1 MQIQLNISSRFKGVT
16 YNRKTREGECLSHK
30 HTDNNWKSNTF
41 VCFAQNFDVG
51 ETFNG
56 GLGTVQT
63 LQSRIKGLLNV
74 LFRTFLYFCV
84 WRVFVS
90 VCFKLGLAAD
100 LCLLTF
106 SYGDVGPLL
115 WWRFNG
121 RGTSAVTPLIVLLP
135 WLRNS
140 KGHLLMQFSEVFD
153 L

>member
-1 MQIQLNISSRFKGVT
+1 M
-16 YNRKTREGECLSHK
+16 
-30 HTDNNWKSNTF
+30 
-41 VCFAQNFDVG
+41 G

-106 SYGDVGPLL
+106 SYGDVGSWARCYGDVLMDA
-115 WWRFNG
+115 G
-121 RGTSAVTPLIVLLP
+121 RQ
-135 WLRNS
+135 R
-140 KGHLLMQFSEVFD
+140 
-153 L
+153 